1 MDLVGLFRSSQ
12 LPRTALIFLPLAAL
26 SVGVLYVLYQAQ
38 VQAAREVLEGIERNR
53 IEFAQQLIGADLR
66 FIVSDALYLSEQ
78 PALQR
83 WLASDT
89 AETRQHVKAQY
100 LALAN
105 YRPGYDQVRFLD
117 ASGREQLRVDAT
129 VGGAR
134 ATPDAEL
141 QDKADR
147 PYTRNALKLGPR
159 EVFISALDLNVEG
172 GAIEQPIKPTIRVAT
187 AVFDDQGRK
196 RGIVVVNYL
205 YRGVLE
211 RLRQLRAEAGQ
222 IWLLNADGDVLLG
235 PDPADEWA
243 FMYPDRAGRGFGQRF
258 PAVWRAAREGDTI
271 GQFDADGDLY
281 SYVRIVPATMAQTMV
296 AQRGAA
302 IAAGAPSWLVITR
315 LPEHA
320 AASRTEPVRN
330 NLTVVGSA
338 LLVVF
343 LAISWLIAR
352 YWADRRV
359 AQQQIQQSEARF
371 RGLLDAAPDA
381 ILIADAHGRIVL
393 TNARTEAMFGYPR
406 SELIGKPVELLVPNR
421 FRDGHAALRDGYI
434 TSPSVRPMGARLELY
449 GQRRDGSEVPV
460 SISLSPVQ
468 TESQLLI
475 FADIRDVTDQREI
488 DRQLRELNVKLERDN
503 AALDALN
510 KELESFSY
518 SVSHDLRAP
527 LRAIDGFSQAVMED
541 YAGKLDANGRNY
553 LQRVRAAAQ
562 RMGMLIDDLLKLARI
577 SRMDVEWSEVD
588 LSGMGREVARDLKEA
603 EPDRAAT
610 FDIADQLTVHG
621 DPRLLRVALDNL
633 LGNAWKFTKGR
644 DPAVISLGRTD
655 HNGETAYFVR
665 DNGAGFD
672 MTYADKLFGAFQ
684 RLHDAKEFPGT
695 GIGLATVQRV
705 LRKHGG
711 RIWAE
716 AAPDRGATFYFQL

>member
-1 MDLVGLFRSSQ
+1 MDLTGLFRSSL

-26 SVGVLYVLYQAQ
+26 SVGVLYALYHAQ

-53 IEFAQQLIGADLR
+53 VEFAQQLIGADLR

-105 YRPGYDQVRFLD
+105 YRPGYDQIRFLD
-117 ASGREQLRVDAT
+117 ASGRERLRVDAAA
-129 VGGAR
+129 GGAR
-134 ATPDAEL
+134 VTPDAEL
-141 QDKADR
+141 QDKSDR
-147 PYTRNALKLGPR
+147 PYTRNALQLGPR

-172 GAIEQPIKPTIRVAT
+172 GVIEQPIKPTIRVA
-187 AVFDDQGRK
+187 AAAFDDQGRK

-243 FMYPDRAGRGFGQRF
+243 FMYPDRPGRGFAQRF
-258 PAVWRAAREGDTI
+258 PAVWRAAREGNTI

-281 SYVRIVPATMAQTMV
+281 SYVRIVPAATAQTMMV
-296 AQRGAA
+296 QRGAA
-302 IAAGAPSWLVITR
+302 VAAGAPTWFVITR
-315 LPEHA
+315 LTETA
-320 AASRTEPVRN
+320 AAARTESVRN
-330 NLTVVGSA
+330 NLTVVGSS

-343 LAISWLIAR
+343 LVISWLIAR
-352 YWADRRV
+352 YWDYRRG

-381 ILIADAHGRIVL
+381 ILIADEQGRIVL
-393 TNARTEAMFGYPR
+393 TNARTETMFGYPR
-406 SELIGKPVELLVPNR
+406 SELIGRPVELLVPHR
-421 FRDGHAALRDGYI
+421 FRGGHAALRDGYI
-434 TSPSVRPMGARLELY
+434 ASPSVRPMGARLELY

-460 SISLSPVQ
+460 AISLSPVQ
-468 TESQLLI
+468 TEGQLLI

-503 AALDALN
+503 TALDALN

-541 YAGKLDANGRNY
+541 YADKLDANGRNY
-553 LQRVRAAAQ
+553 LQRIRAAAQ

-588 LSGMGREVARDLKEA
+588 LSDMGREVARDLKEA

-610 FDIADQLTVHG
+610 FDIADKLTVHG